1 MTSGLSTLEAQLSSE
16 GWYRRATEVMPGGVN
31 SPVRA
36 FRAVGGIPPFIDSGD
51 GARLR
56 TVGGEELIDF
66 IASWGALILG
76 HAHAEVVDAIQGAVA
91 RGTSFGVPTTAEVE
105 LAELIC
111 WLVPS
116 VEVVRMV
123 NSGTEATAS
132 ALRLAR
138 AATGRPAV
146 IKFEGCYHGH
156 SDAFLV
162 KAGSGLAT
170 FGEPSSP
177 GVPLGTTS
185 DTRVARYNDL
195 DSVRELLADGGVA
208 AVIVEPVAGNMGC
221 VLPAPDF
228 LPGLRS
234 LCDTHGALLIF
245 DEVMTG
251 FRVAL
256 GGAQERYRVTPDLTA
271 LGKVVAGGTPAAA
284 YGGRTD
290 LMRMISPDGTVYQA
304 GTLAG
309 NPIVTAAGLATL
321 RYLAAHPDL
330 YQRFDDAGEIISSR
344 LGAALR
350 RSGLPGVVNHVGG
363 MVGIFIGI
371 GRAHNW
377 DDVSGL
383 DHALFNRFF
392 HAALRRGVLL
402 PPSPFET
409 WFLMEA
415 HLDGPLDTALDALS
429 EAIEEAARGGGPVET
444 D

>member
-1 MTSGLSTLEAQLSSE
+1 MTAELAQPGHSITADGRLGAGE
-16 GWYRRATEVMPGGVN
+16 WYRRATEVMPGGVN

-36 FRAVGGIPPFIDSGD
+36 FLAVGGIPPFIESGS
-51 GARLR
+51 GAWLR
-56 TVGGEELIDF
+56 TVDGEELIDF

-76 HAHAEVVDAIQGAVA
+76 HAHPEVVEAIREAVG

-111 WLVPS
+111 SLVPS
-116 VEVVRMV
+116 VEVVRLV

-132 ALRLAR
+132 TLRLAR
-138 AATGRPAV
+138 AATGRSAV
-146 IKFEGCYHGH
+146 VKFEGCYHGH
-156 SDAFLV
+156 ADAFLV

-177 GVPLGTTS
+177 GVPLGTS
-185 DTRVARYNDL
+185 ADTRVARYNDL
-195 DSVRELLADGGVA
+195 DSVSELLADGRVA

-221 VLPAPDF
+221 VPPNAGF
-228 LPGLRS
+228 LPGLRT
-234 LCDTHGALLIF
+234 LCDTYGALLIF

-256 GGAQERYRVTPDLTA
+256 GGAQTRYSVTPDLTA
-271 LGKVVAGGTPAAA
+271 LGKVVAGGAPGAA
-284 YGGRTD
+284 YGGRAD
-290 LMRMISPDGTVYQA
+290 LMRKMAPDGPVYQA

-321 RYLAAHPDL
+321 RYLAAHPAL
-330 YQRFDDAGEIISSR
+330 YQRFDDAGESVSSR
-344 LGAALR
+344 LKAALHR
-350 RSGLPGVVNHVGG
+350 AGLPGVVNHVGG
-363 MVGIFIGI
+363 MVGIFLGLE
-371 GRAHNW
+371 RAQNW
-377 DDVSGL
+377 DDVAGL
-383 DHALFNRFF
+383 DQALFKRFF

-415 HLDGPLDTALDALS
+415 HLDGTLESALEVLTR
-429 EAIEEAARGGGPVET
+429 AIEEAAQ
-444 D
+444 

>member
-1 MTSGLSTLEAQLSSE
+1 MTADLASSGHPTILDARYRSQQ
-16 GWYRRATEVMPGGVN
+16 WYRRATEVMPGGVN

-36 FRAVGGIPPFIDSGD
+36 FLAVGGTPPFIESGR
-51 GARLR
+51 GAYLR
-56 TVGGEELIDF
+56 TVEGDELIDF

-76 HAHAEVVDAIQGAVA
+76 HAHPEVVEGIREAVG
-91 RGTSFGVPTTAEVE
+91 RGTSFGVPTAAEVE

-111 WLVPS
+111 SLVSS

-156 SDAFLV
+156 TDAFLV

-177 GVPLGTTS
+177 GVPTGTAS

-195 DSVRELLADGGVA
+195 DSVSELLADGRVA

-221 VLPAPDF
+221 VPPAAGF
-228 LPGLRS
+228 LAGLRR
-234 LCDTHGALLIF
+234 LCDTYSALLIF

-256 GGAQERYRVTPDLTA
+256 GGAQQRYQVTPDLTA
-271 LGKVVAGGTPAAA
+271 LGKVMAGGTPAAA
-284 YGGRTD
+284 YGGRAN
-290 LMRMISPDGTVYQA
+290 LMRMIAPNGPVYQA

-321 RYLAAHPDL
+321 RYLAGHADL
-330 YQRFDDAGEIISSR
+330 YRRFDDAGERISFR
-344 LGAALR
+344 LGAALQGA
-350 RSGLPGVVNHVGG
+350 GLPGVVHHVGG
-363 MVGIFIGI
+363 MVGMFIGI
-371 GRAHNW
+371 EHAQNW
-377 DDVSGL
+377 DNVSGV
-383 DHALFNRFF
+383 DQGLFRRFF
-392 HAALRRGVLL
+392 HAALKRGVLL

-415 HLDGPLDTALDALS
+415 HLDGTLEAALDALVD
-429 EAIEEAARGGGPVET
+429 AIEETAR
-444 D
+444 